1 MAIDVRKPTGQLK
14 RSSPTAGGANPRL
27 TPVLGIVKDNV
38 DPTRSGRIFVYL
50 TDNSGLDPENKDNW
64 RPVRFLSPFF
74 GFTRPDAGD
83 TDLGTYKTNPSSYGM
98 WMSPPD
104 IGTTVLCMFVDGD
117 MNYGFYVGCV
127 PEPEALQMVPAI
139 GATDNIIPN
148 EGEAQSYGGAKRLP
162 VTNIN
167 TNNKNIADSSEYLTA
182 AKPVHSYTAAIMFQQ
197 GILRDPIRG
206 PISSSSQRE
215 TPSRVGWGISTPG
228 RPIYEGGF
236 DDKSIAD
243 NLKADQAKNLRVVAR
258 RGGHSIVMDDGDI
271 IGRDQLVRI
280 RTALGHQ
287 ILMSDD
293 GQTLMILHSNGQSYI
308 ELGKEGTV
316 DIYSTN
322 SVNVRTQGDL
332 NLHADNN
339 VNIHATKN
347 LNIQAE
353 NIHVNSE
360 KEYKQRVGSDYSNF
374 TMGKHLTKVTGAMSM
389 ESGGDIS
396 MASSGIAYVNG
407 SKVNLNTGQTSTKPV
422 EVPSIEKTLHT
433 DTLFED
439 QKGFIAAPA
448 KLVSITSRAPAHAPW
463 SNAGQ
468 GVDVKTDLGA
478 SSQLP
483 ASPASSV
490 ANTNSVA
497 GAALTNPVS
506 LATAASAPTASA
518 VSKALDGKTTQALTA
533 AVAQKAS
540 AGPLAA
546 ATTQGTA
553 IAASS
558 SGPQVGVGKFALTP
572 SQLEKA
578 GTLKPGAGALVTSL
592 AAATGNVASSMTK
605 NLFTGQ
611 PGAESLGPLLN
622 NVSAQSDAVVK
633 NLQSAQTAL
642 QNAGALTGNETGSQ
656 LGGMV
661 MSAANNGVNA
671 TLGAIKST
679 AGSLVGG
686 KGFSVSGLD
695 NVMQDIAGGN
705 FAAGIGEGSLGALS
719 GIKNSVDSLIKS
731 PSLAGVVDQ
740 AKGISAGAFS
750 AIAASFKPMKAGIP
764 QNLSAL
770 AKQSADSTL
779 EASGSDITNA
789 LSQTAQSV
797 ASLGK
802 SSIPGL
808 DLAASATGASS
819 LSFNLAGSASKILP
833 STGTIADSLVQASKS
848 AASVVGA
855 GINTNLSSLSTI
867 AKSTGTAAT
876 AFASPSSLVKGVSS
890 LSAAASSAA
899 TGLLSSTSSSF
910 ASGLNSL
917 PGGAG
922 AVASITNLAKGGLP
936 ALPGTG
942 DLKGAITGAATNAL
956 NGIGSQLA
964 GKAGGLLSKV
974 SGAAGGLT
982 AALTAGL
989 PSGAASE
996 LQSALGSIAS
1006 AGSGIKVPSIAL
1018 NTTNRDSINAAVV
1031 SQLGDPAI
1039 PAPKFGEIDEATV
1052 GKVDDIATQKT
1063 EYILAQG
1070 ELIVAS
1076 LKAENNMNETL
1087 DKYLTAQQNL
1097 PPGDP
1102 QIEIAK
1108 AAYDAAIAEY
1118 TSSQDK
1124 LKKLDE
1130 QYPAIA
1136 LAVYGNSTSETNQ
1149 STTSNTT
1156 VSVINRTV
1164 IPGSG
1169 SQG

>member
-1 MAIDVRKPTGQLK
+1 
-14 RSSPTAGGANPRL
+14 
-27 TPVLGIVKDNV
+27 
-38 DPTRSGRIFVYL
+38 
-50 TDNSGLDPENKDNW
+50 
-64 RPVRFLSPFF
+64 
-74 GFTRPDAGD
+74 
-83 TDLGTYKTNPSSYGM
+83 
-98 WMSPPD
+98 
-104 IGTTVLCMFVDGD
+104 
-117 MNYGFYVGCV
+117 
-127 PEPEALQMVPAI
+127 MVPAI

-148 EGEAQSYGGAKRLP
+148 EGEAKSYGGAKRLP

-167 TNNKNIADSSEYLTA
+167 TNNKNIADSAEYLTA

-215 TPSRVGWGISTPG
+215 TPSRVGWGVSTPG

-316 DIYSTN
+316 DVYSTN

-339 VNIHATKN
+339 VNIHATKD

-374 TMGKHLTKVTGAMSM
+374 TMGKHLTKVSGAMSM

-396 MASSGIAYVNG
+396 MASSAIAYVNG

-433 DTLFED
+433 DTLFEA
-439 QKGFIAAPA
+439 QKGFMAAPA

-463 SNAGQ
+463 ANAGQ

-483 ASPASSV
+483 ASPAASV
-490 ANTNSVA
+490 ANTNSIA
-497 GAALTNPVS
+497 GAGLTNPVNV
-506 LATAASAPTASA
+506 ATAASAPSASA
-518 VSKALDGKTTQALTA
+518 VSKALGGKTTQALTA
-533 AVAQKAS
+533 AAAQKA
-540 AGPLAA
+540 ATGPLSAA
-546 ATTQGTA
+546 VTQGTA
-553 IAASS
+553 IAATL
-558 SGPQVGVGKFALTP
+558 SGTQVGVGKLALTP
-572 SQLEKA
+572 QNLEQAGQLK
-578 GTLKPGAGALVTSL
+578 KGAGALVSSL
-592 AAATGNVASSMTK
+592 AATTGNVARSMTD
-605 NLFTGQ
+605 NLFTGKDN
-611 PGAESLGPLLN
+611 AVNLSMVVN
-622 NVSAQSDAVVK
+622 NLDTQTKAFTTNLQQAQNA
-633 NLQSAQTAL
+633 LQSA
-642 QNAGALTGNETGSQ
+642 GAITGNETGSQ
-656 LGGMV
+656 IGGMV
-661 MSAANNGVNA
+661 LSAANNGVDA
-671 TLGAIKST
+671 TLGAIKS
-679 AGSLVGG
+679 AGGSLLGG
-686 KGFSVSGLD
+686 AGFNTSGLD
-695 NVMQDIAGGN
+695 GAMKDIAAGN
-705 FAAGIGEGSLGALS
+705 FAAGIAEGAEGALA
-719 GIKNSVDSLIKS
+719 GIKNSVDSLTKS

-770 AKQSADSTL
+770 AKQSADETL
-779 EASGSDITNA
+779 ESSVSDSTNA
-789 LSQTAQSV
+789 LSQTAQS
-797 ASLGK
+797 L
-802 SSIPGL
+802 L
-808 DLAASATGASS
+808 
-819 LSFNLAGSASKILP
+819 GSAKNALP
-833 STGTIADSLVQASKS
+833 SLNLPNIPSGAATIGQGAISKLLPNTGSVADSLVQASKS
-848 AASVVGA
+848 FNKVAGSSISPNVG
-855 GINTNLSSLSTI
+855 GLSDI
-867 AKSTGTAAT
+867 AKSAGAAAT
-876 AFASPSSLVKGVSS
+876 AFASNSTLTKGVGS
-890 LSAAASSAA
+890 LSAAATSAA

-910 ASGLNSL
+910 ASGLSSL
-917 PGGAG
+917 PGGVG
-922 AVASITNLAKGGLP
+922 AIASVTNLAKGAIP
-936 ALPGTG
+936 SLPGTG
-942 DLKGAITGAATNAL
+942 DLKSTIAGAATNAL
-956 NGIGSQLA
+956 NGIGSQLKGGA
-964 GKAGGLLSKV
+964 AGLLSKV
-974 SGAAGGLT
+974 SGAGGGLT

-1006 AGSGIKVPSIAL
+1006 TGSGIKVPSIAL
-1018 NTTNRDSINAAVV
+1018 NTTDRGSINAAVV
-1031 SQLGDPAI
+1031 NQLGDPDI
-1039 PAPKFGEIDEATV
+1039 PAPNFGEIDEATE
-1052 GKVDDIATQKT
+1052 GKVDDLIAQRS
-1063 EYILAQG
+1063 EYISEQSELTKVRG
-1070 ELIVAS
+1070 EIEFKIS
-1076 LKAENNMNETL
+1076 EQL
-1087 DKYLTAQQNL
+1087 DKYLTAQSSY

-1102 QIEIAK
+1102 AITSAK
-1108 AAYDAAIAEY
+1108 AGYDAAIAEWEQIKEEI
-1118 TSSQDK
+1118 T
-1124 LKKLDE
+1124 KLDE
-1130 QYPAIA
+1130 KYPSIA
-1136 LAVYGNSTSETNQ
+1136 LAVYGNGESATNQ